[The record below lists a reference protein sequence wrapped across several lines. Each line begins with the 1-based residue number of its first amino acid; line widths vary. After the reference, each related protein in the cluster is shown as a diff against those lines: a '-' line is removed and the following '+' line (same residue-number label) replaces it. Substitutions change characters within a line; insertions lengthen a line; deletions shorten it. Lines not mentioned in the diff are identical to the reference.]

1 MCYSIE
7 ESENKIEQGEL
18 VMDLSYMQR
27 EAMDI
32 AIGRLFHCGGLMQGD
47 FGNDTYRP
55 LVIARSLLLD
65 LLWLGKCL
73 SRALNAPLPQLSNR
87 RLLHKYGKIL
97 HNLD

>member
-32 AIGRLFHCGGLMQGD
+32 AIGRLIHCCGSMQGD
-47 FGNDTYRP
+47 SRNDTCRP
-55 LVIARSLLLD
+55 LVTARSIWLD
-65 LLWLGKCL
+65 STAAGKMHHCPVETEYYCIFHL
-73 SRALNAPLPQLSNR
+73 QC
-87 RLLHKYGKIL
+87 
-97 HNLD
+97 